1 MALTMRPTGLGS
13 GAYQDNVDYN
23 VFSGEWL
30 IGRIYERK
38 GFRMSSV
45 EPRAAIIS
53 KRRLA
58 TANSGAKADIPVGPS
73 IAGKYRFTSPAC

>member
-23 VFSGEWL
+23 VFNGELL

-58 TANSGAKADIPVGPS
+58 TANSGAKDGVIGRQLVDS
-73 IAGKYRFTSPAC
+73 